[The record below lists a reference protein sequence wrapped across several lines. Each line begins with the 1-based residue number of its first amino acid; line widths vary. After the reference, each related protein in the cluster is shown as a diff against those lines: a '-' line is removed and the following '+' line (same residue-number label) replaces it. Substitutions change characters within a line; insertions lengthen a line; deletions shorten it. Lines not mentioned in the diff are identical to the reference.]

1 MSVLLLIADV
11 LNLNWT
17 YNYAIAFHLYF
28 LLILFTMIFFY
39 KSATSVYLYLL
50 FIMFFWGIF
59 CLTFYYF
66 NWLPILY
73 LYFLLETIKVTNFYK
88 DTIYLKKINNIIVFV
103 LDHTFRVYSL
113 YKKFKKIKK
122 YFSQSFITFYIRILW
137 RGKAYRVRF
146 FKKYKKFT
154 LNFGHSHWCKIIYPQ
169 DYEFV
174 KLKRQNYLALFSK
187 RIERWEVVNLFNNI
201 RVFNKYTR
209 RGIRVKNTPYI
220 KRFGKISQVS
230 SSMHSFG

>member
-1 MSVLLLIADV
+1 MYRIKI
-11 LNLNWT
+11 
-17 YNYAIAFHLYF
+17 NYTIYF
-28 LLILFTMIFFY
+28 VFIFFFWGACSISLIFFNFFIY
-39 KSATSVYLYLL
+39 NYLYL
-50 FIMFFWGIF
+50 
-59 CLTFYYF
+59 
-66 NWLPILY
+66 
-73 LYFLLETIKVTNFYK
+73 LLETIKISNNVN
-88 DTIYLKKINNIIVFV
+88 DVVYLKKINNIIVFI
-103 LDHTFRVYSL
+103 LDHTFRNYSL
-113 YKKFKKIKK
+113 IKKFKKIKK
-122 YFSQSFITFYIRILW
+122 YFSQSFVTFFIRILW

-154 LNFGHSHWCKIIYPQ
+154 LNFGHSHWCKLVYPK
-169 DYEFV
+169 DYTFV

-187 RIERWEVVNLFNNI
+187 RQERWEVVNLFNTI